1 MGKNDFVISSG
12 NLFADMEL
20 DDAEGVMARAQLG
33 HIVRKLLE
41 ERRLEQWGGISE
53 LLGVDQA
60 EVSKLMD
67 GKYYLFSE
75 ERLLDFL
82 NRLDCV
88 ERELR
93 TA

>member
-1 MGKNDFVISSG
+1 
-12 NLFADMEL
+12 
-20 DDAEGVMARAQLG
+20 MARAQLG

-41 ERRLEQWGGISE
+41 ERRPEQWGGISE

-82 NRLDCV
+82 DRLDCV
-88 ERELR
+88 ERKLL

>member
-1 MGKNDFVISSG
+1 
-12 NLFADMEL
+12 
-20 DDAEGVMARAQLG
+20 MARAQLG
-33 HIVRKLLE
+33 HIVRKLLG
-41 ERRLEQWGGISE
+41 ERRPEQWGGISE

-67 GKYYLFSE
+67 GKYHLFSE

-82 NRLDCV
+82 DRLDCV
-88 ERELR
+88 ERELL